1 MDLIIFTISMVALIY
16 GADFVIKESE
26 RIALHFNI
34 SSFVI
39 GATLVAVGTSL
50 PEMAVSMSASAKGSS
65 DIAVANVIGSTI
77 FNISLVL
84 GLVFLLAKKINPHR
98 DLFAKDSAWSL
109 FPILIFILMGID
121 GKLSMFDGILFLLL
135 MGAYVMF
142 LINSNSL
149 EEDIDEELLKEKFN
163 WLKTT
168 ILLLIGFIFVIVG
181 ANFAI
186 DSVGN
191 IARSFGISEWIIGL
205 FLVAFGTSL
214 PELTISIKSAL
225 NNNADL
231 AIGNIIGSNV
241 ANFTMVLGL
250 SAIINPLNVNFSSYY
265 FDITA
270 AFIATLMLVFITANK
285 LYNKSAGIAL
295 LVILGLVIQNSLV

>member
-1 MDLIIFTISMVALIY
+1 MDFLIFIIAMAALIY

-50 PEMAVSMSASAKGSS
+50 PEMAVSMSASAKGSA

-84 GLVFLLAKKINPHR
+84 GLVFLLAKNIEPKR
-98 DLFAKDSAWSL
+98 DLFAKDSAWSI

-121 GKLSMFDGILFLLL
+121 GRISMFDGILFICM
-135 MGAYVMF
+135 MGAYLLF
-142 LINSNSL
+142 LINSNSI
-149 EEDIDEELLKEKFN
+149 EQSDEDLSKDKFN
-163 WLKTT
+163 WIKTLV
-168 ILLLIGFIFVIVG
+168 LLLIGFMFVIVG

-186 DSVGN
+186 DSAGN
-191 IARSFGISEWIIGL
+191 IARGFGISEWIIGL

-214 PELTISIKSAL
+214 PELIISVKSAI

-250 SAIINPLNVNFSSYY
+250 SSIINPLNVDFNSYL
-265 FDITA
+265 FDISA
-270 AFIATLMLVFITANK
+270 AFIVSLMLVFITANK

-295 LVILGLVIQNSLV
+295 LVVLGLVIQNSL

>member
-1 MDLIIFTISMVALIY
+1 MAALIY
-16 GADFVIKESE
+16 GADFVINQSE
-26 RIALHFNI
+26 KIAVHFNI

-50 PEMAVSMSASAKGSS
+50 PEMAVSMSASAKGSA

-84 GLVFLLAKKINPHR
+84 GLVFLLAKKVQPKR

-121 GKLSMFDGILFLLL
+121 GKLSMIDGILFLFL
-135 MGAYVMF
+135 MGAYLLF
-142 LINSNSL
+142 LIDSNSMD
-149 EEDIDEELLKEKFN
+149 EIDEDLQKEKFN
-163 WLKTT
+163 WRKTA
-168 ILLLIGFIFVIVG
+168 LLLIIGFIFVIVG

-186 DSVGN
+186 ESATS

-214 PELTISIKSAL
+214 PELIISVKSAI
-225 NNNADL
+225 NNNTDL

-250 SAIINPLNVNFSSYY
+250 SSIINPLNVDFNSYL
-265 FDITA
+265 FDISA
-270 AFIATLMLVFITANK
+270 AFIVSLMLVFITANK

-295 LVILGLVIQNSLV
+295 LVVLGLVIQNSLV

>member
-1 MDLIIFTISMVALIY
+1 MDLLIFIISMAALIY

-50 PEMAVSMSASAKGSS
+50 PEMAVSMSASAKGSA

-84 GLVFLLAKKINPHR
+84 GLVFLLAKKIQPNR
-98 DLFAKDSAWSL
+98 DLFAKDSAWSI

-121 GKLSMFDGILFLLL
+121 GKLSMFDGILFLCM
-135 MGAYVMF
+135 MGAYLLF
-142 LINSNSL
+142 LINSNS
-149 EEDIDEELLKEKFN
+149 IDETNEDLLKEKFN
-163 WLKTT
+163 WIKTLA
-168 ILLLIGFIFVIVG
+168 LLLVGFIFVIVG

-186 DSVGN
+186 ESAGN

-214 PELTISIKSAL
+214 PELVISIKSAM

-250 SAIINPLNVNFSSYY
+250 SSIINPLNVDFNSYL
-265 FDITA
+265 FDISA
-270 AFIATLMLVFITANK
+270 AFIVSLMLVFITANK

-295 LVILGLVIQNSLV
+295 LVVLGLVIQNSL

>member
-1 MDLIIFTISMVALIY
+1 MDFLIFTISMAALIY

-50 PEMAVSMSASAKGSS
+50 PEMAVSMSASAKGSA

-84 GLVFLLAKKINPHR
+84 GLVFLLAKNINPTR
-98 DLFAKDSAWSL
+98 DLFAKDSAWSI

-121 GKLSMFDGILFLLL
+121 GKISMFDGILFLCM
-135 MGAYVMF
+135 MGAYLLF
-142 LINSNSL
+142 LINSNSI
-149 EEDIDEELLKEKFN
+149 EESDEDLSKNKFN
-163 WLKTT
+163 WIKTLA
-168 ILLLIGFIFVIVG
+168 LLLVGFIFVIVG

-186 DSVGN
+186 DSAGN
-191 IARSFGISEWIIGL
+191 IARGFGISEWVIGL

-214 PELTISIKSAL
+214 PELIISIKSAMK
-225 NNNADL
+225 NNADL

-250 SAIINPLNVNFSSYY
+250 SSIINPLNVDFNSYL
-265 FDITA
+265 FDISA
-270 AFIATLMLVFITANK
+270 AFIVSLMLVFITANK
-285 LYNKSAGIAL
+285 LYNKSAGVAL
-295 LVILGLVIQNSLV
+295 LVVLGLVIQNSL

>member
-1 MDLIIFTISMVALIY
+1 MDFLIFTFSMAALIY

-50 PEMAVSMSASAKGSS
+50 PEMAVSMSASAKGSA

-84 GLVFLLAKKINPHR
+84 GLVFLLAKNINPTR
-98 DLFAKDSAWSL
+98 DLFAKDSAWSI

-121 GKLSMFDGILFLLL
+121 GKISMFDGILFLCM
-135 MGAYVMF
+135 MGAYLLF
-142 LINSNSL
+142 LINSNSI
-149 EEDIDEELLKEKFN
+149 EESDEDLSKDKFN
-163 WLKTT
+163 WIKTLA
-168 ILLLIGFIFVIVG
+168 LLLVGFIFVIVG

-186 DSVGN
+186 DSAGN
-191 IARSFGISEWIIGL
+191 IARGFGISEWVIGL

-214 PELTISIKSAL
+214 PELIISIKSAMK
-225 NNNADL
+225 NNADL

-250 SAIINPLNVNFSSYY
+250 SSIINPLNVDFNSYL
-265 FDITA
+265 FDISA
-270 AFIATLMLVFITANK
+270 AFIVSLMLVFITANK
-285 LYNKSAGIAL
+285 LYNKSAGVAL
-295 LVILGLVIQNSLV
+295 LVVLGLVIQNSL

>member
-1 MDLIIFTISMVALIY
+1 MDFLIFTISMAALIY

-26 RIALHFNI
+26 KIALYFNI

-50 PEMAVSMSASAKGSS
+50 PEMAVSMSASAKGSA

-84 GLVFLLAKKINPHR
+84 GLVFLLAKKIQPDR
-98 DLFAKDSAWSL
+98 DLFAKDSAWSI

-121 GKLSMFDGILFLLL
+121 GKISMFDGILFLCM
-135 MGAYVMF
+135 MGAYLLF
-142 LINSNSL
+142 LINSNSI
-149 EEDIDEELLKEKFN
+149 EESDEDLSKEKFD
-163 WLKTT
+163 WIKTLA
-168 ILLLIGFIFVIVG
+168 LLFLGFIFVIVG

-186 DSVGN
+186 DSAGN
-191 IARSFGISEWIIGL
+191 IARGFGISEWIIGL

-214 PELTISIKSAL
+214 PELIISVKSAL
-225 NNNADL
+225 KNNADL

-250 SAIINPLNVNFSSYY
+250 SSIINPLNVDFNSYF
-265 FDITA
+265 FDICA
-270 AFIATLMLVFITANK
+270 AFVVSLMLVLITANK

-295 LVILGLVIQNSLV
+295 LVVLGLVIQNSLV

>member
-1 MDLIIFTISMVALIY
+1 MFDALIFILSMGALIY
-16 GADFVIKESE
+16 GADFIIKESE
-26 RIALHFNI
+26 RIALKFNI
-34 SSFVI
+34 SHFVI

-50 PEMAVSMSASAKGSS
+50 PEMAVSMSASIKGSA

-84 GLVFLLAKKINPHR
+84 GFVFLIAKKINPNR

-109 FPILIFILMGID
+109 FPILVFILMSID
-121 GKLSMFDGILFLLL
+121 GKLNYIDGILFLFLMAGYLL
-135 MGAYVMF
+135 F
-142 LINSNSL
+142 LIQSNQV
-149 EEDIDEELLKEKFN
+149 EEVNEELNEETFN
-163 WLKTT
+163 WLKT
-168 ILLLIGFIFVIVG
+168 ILLLLLGFCFVIGG

-186 DSVGN
+186 ESASN

-205 FLVAFGTSL
+205 FLIAFGTSL
-214 PELTISIKSAL
+214 PELIISIQSAL
-225 NNNADL
+225 KNNADL

-250 SAIINPLNVNFSSYY
+250 SSIINPLNVDLNANF
-265 FDITA
+265 FDIAA
-270 AFIATLMLVFITANK
+270 AFIVSLMLVFITANK

-295 LVILGLVIQNSLV
+295 MVVLALVIQNSLI

>member
-1 MDLIIFTISMVALIY
+1 MDILIFIISMAALIY
-16 GADFVIKESE
+16 GADFVINQSE
-26 RIALHFNI
+26 KIAVHFNI

-50 PEMAVSMSASAKGSS
+50 PEMAVSMSASAKGSA

-84 GLVFLLAKKINPHR
+84 GLVFLLAKNIEPKR
-98 DLFAKDSAWSL
+98 DLFAKDSAWSI

-121 GKLSMFDGILFLLL
+121 GRISMFDGILFICM
-135 MGAYVMF
+135 MGAYLLF
-142 LINSNSL
+142 LINSNSI
-149 EEDIDEELLKEKFN
+149 EQSDEDLSKDKFN
-163 WLKTT
+163 WIKTLV
-168 ILLLIGFIFVIVG
+168 LLLIGFIFVIVG

-186 DSVGN
+186 DSAGN
-191 IARSFGISEWIIGL
+191 IARGFGISEWIIGL

-214 PELTISIKSAL
+214 PELIISVKSAI

-250 SAIINPLNVNFSSYY
+250 SSIINPLNVDFNSYL
-265 FDITA
+265 FDISA
-270 AFIATLMLVFITANK
+270 AFIVSLMLVFITANK

-295 LVILGLVIQNSLV
+295 LVVLGLVIQNSL

>member
-1 MDLIIFTISMVALIY
+1 MDFLIFTISMAALIY

-50 PEMAVSMSASAKGSS
+50 PEMAVSMSASAKGSA

-84 GLVFLLAKKINPHR
+84 GLVFLLAKNINPTR
-98 DLFAKDSAWSL
+98 DLFAKDSAWSI

-121 GKLSMFDGILFLLL
+121 GKISMFDGILFLCM
-135 MGAYVMF
+135 MGAYLLF
-142 LINSNSL
+142 LINSNSI
-149 EEDIDEELLKEKFN
+149 EESDEDLSKDKFN
-163 WLKTT
+163 WIKTLA
-168 ILLLIGFIFVIVG
+168 LLLVGFIFVIVG

-186 DSVGN
+186 DSAGN
-191 IARSFGISEWIIGL
+191 IARGFGISEWVIGL

-214 PELTISIKSAL
+214 PELIISIKSAMK
-225 NNNADL
+225 NNADL

-250 SAIINPLNVNFSSYY
+250 SSIINPLNVDFNSYL
-265 FDITA
+265 FDISA
-270 AFIATLMLVFITANK
+270 AFIVSLMLVFITANK

-295 LVILGLVIQNSLV
+295 LVVLGLVIQNSL